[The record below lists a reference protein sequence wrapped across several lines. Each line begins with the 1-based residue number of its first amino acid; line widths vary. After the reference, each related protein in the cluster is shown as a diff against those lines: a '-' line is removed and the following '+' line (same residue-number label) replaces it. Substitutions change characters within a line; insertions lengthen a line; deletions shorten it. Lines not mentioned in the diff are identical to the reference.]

1 MAWVDWASVWD
12 QDDFPELSAHLID
25 TANGKFIP
33 DYNEV
38 RHYDFQRAENQWWAE
53 ARIFLELRKRGSP
66 GQAVHWPDEHPVIGF
81 VPG

>member
-38 RHYDFQRAENQWWAE
+38 RHYDFSGPRNSGGRRRASS
-53 ARIFLELRKRGSP
+53 LRC
-66 GQAVHWPDEHPVIGF
+66 
-81 VPG
+81 